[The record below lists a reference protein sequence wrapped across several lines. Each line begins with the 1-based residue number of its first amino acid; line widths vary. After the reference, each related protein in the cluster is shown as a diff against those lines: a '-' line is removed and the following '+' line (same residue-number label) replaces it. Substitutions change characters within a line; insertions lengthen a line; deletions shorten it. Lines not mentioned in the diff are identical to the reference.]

1 MNIKTFIVDYCQRHA
16 HPVNA
21 SLHLIGVPVVLYGL
35 YYCLEKAPAA
45 GLAFI
50 ALGYFFQYLGH
61 RAQGNEVGEVTLIKH
76 CLRFAAN
83 KFKQKEN
90 ISKKRMHTTND
101 NASAI
106 PTHANTGN

>member
-1 MNIKTFIVDYCQRHA
+1 MNIKTFIVDYCARHS
-16 HPVNA
+16 HPVNT
-21 SLHLIGVPVVLYGL
+21 LTHIIGVPVVLYGL
-35 YYCLEKAPAA
+35 YHLIERAPAA

-61 RAQGNEVGEVTLIKH
+61 RTQGNEVGEVTLIKT

-90 ISKKRMHTTND
+90 ISQKED
-101 NASAI
+101 AYSQ
-106 PTHANTGN
+106 